1 MVRGT
6 ERSLLGLVAL
16 ATAALGCSGT
26 TQDYCPTVDAT
37 GGNVVGSWS
46 TNSTTPFCV
55 APYARVASGDWC
67 SQLVFDT
74 SGIRNLQLGHPDLP
88 FKSGSITFN
97 DENGTLADT
106 QSKSGSYTSK
116 LHFEGTDTMW
126 FPRAC
131 MDAYGH
137 VPALTCDDMTGA
149 LGQYLADDTAAI
161 QAFRSLN
168 VMQTMTQ
175 LPTYPVGLAPR
186 AIYTTMDCKDDPRG
200 GCSCPYIV
208 GLDVPDAGKWGV
220 DGAGTLT
227 LFSDTAAPAY
237 PNVYGASAGSL
248 AISGQDGFD
257 LLGQPG
263 LRMIQFA
270 KQ

>member
-1 MVRGT
+1 MVGGT
-6 ERSLLGLVAL
+6 ERSLLGLMAL
-16 ATAALGCSGT
+16 ATLLGCGAKT
-26 TQDYCPTVDAT
+26 TQDYCPTVDPT
-37 GGNVVGSWS
+37 GGNVVGNWATTSS
-46 TNSTTPFCV
+46 TPFCV

-88 FKSGSITFN
+88 FKGATMSFTA
-97 DENGTLADT
+97 DDT
-106 QSKSGSYTSK
+106 QGQHGSYMSTVS
-116 LHFEGTDTMW
+116 FQGTDTMW

-137 VPALTCDDMTGA
+137 VPPLTCDDMTAA

-186 AIYTTMDCKDDPRG
+186 AVYTTMDCMEDPRG

-208 GLDVPDAGKWGV
+208 GLDVPDKGTWGV

-237 PNVYGASAGSL
+237 PNVYGASGTTL